1 VSIKI
6 ALSSISS
13 QDIEDILF
21 HYNTIKPANS
31 GVLENLVCNEGG
43 FRIVPPPCNTV
54 VNKSDPYGTANKR
67 ARELRWNS
75 GKYLVTYFNRPG
87 FTEEEK
93 VLLFKVMR
101 LVLGKENVSYY
112 KTYGDAKKDSPSIKD
127 NFMVRNGTVDLNTT
141 THSGSTSNR
150 LLRFLPI

>member
-1 VSIKI
+1 MSIKI
-6 ALSSISS
+6 ALSSISN
-13 QDIEDILF
+13 QDIEDILM
-21 HYNTIKPANS
+21 HYNKLKPANS

-43 FRIVPPPCNTV
+43 FRIVPPPCDTV
-54 VNKSDPYGTANKR
+54 LNKSDPYGTANKR
-67 ARELRWNS
+67 VRELRWNS
-75 GKYLVTYFNRPG
+75 GKYLVTYFNKPG

-127 NFMVRNGTVDLNTT
+127 NFMVRKGTIDLNTT
-141 THSGSTSNR
+141 IHSGSTSGR

>member
-1 VSIKI
+1 MSIKI

-54 VNKSDPYGTANKR
+54 VNKSDPYGTANKG
-67 ARELRWNS
+67 AREIRWNS
-75 GKYLVTYFNRPG
+75 GKYLVTYFNKPG

>member
-1 VSIKI
+1 MSIKI

-21 HYNTIKPANS
+21 HYNNLKPANS

-54 VNKSDPYGTANKR
+54 VNKSDPYGTANKM

-141 THSGSTSNR
+141 THSGSASNR

>member
-21 HYNTIKPANS
+21 HYNTLKPANS

>member
-1 VSIKI
+1 M
-6 ALSSISS
+6 A
-13 QDIEDILF
+13 
-21 HYNTIKPANS
+21 H
-31 GVLENLVCNEGG
+31 
-43 FRIVPPPCNTV
+43 
-54 VNKSDPYGTANKR
+54 KR
-67 ARELRWNS
+67 GRELRWNS
-75 GKYLVTYFNRPG
+75 GKYLVTYFNKPG

-112 KTYGDAKKDSPSIKD
+112 NTYGDAKKDSPSIKD

-141 THSGSTSNR
+141 IHSGSTSSR

>member
-1 VSIKI
+1 MSIKI

>member
-1 VSIKI
+1 MSIKI

-21 HYNTIKPANS
+21 HYNTLKPANS